1 MTETADRT
9 VTPAREPGSPELI
22 TPRPPKARTRRP
34 GVSLALRALGP
45 LALFTLWWAGCAR
58 GWIRPDVLASPGAVG
73 SAFGELWEGGQL
85 QDALRVSLTRAGLG
99 LALGVSA
106 GLVLGVVSGLTRLGE
121 ELVDSSVQML
131 RAVPFLSLV
140 PLFIVW
146 FGIAEASKI
155 LLIAVAVSFP
165 TYVNV
170 HSGVRNVDRKV
181 VEAARTFGL
190 SGPRLV
196 WEVILPGALSSIL
209 AGARLALTISVIA
222 LIAAEEINATA
233 GLGYLM
239 NQARDYVR
247 TDILVV
253 CIILYALLGLTADLL
268 VRLVERLVMPWRRQV
283 AVR

>member
-1 MTETADRT
+1 MTDLVA
-9 VTPAREPGSPELI
+9 PSP
-22 TPRPPKARTRRP
+22 PRARTRRP
-34 GVSLALRALGP
+34 STSLMLRTLGPAALLAL
-45 LALFTLWWAGCAR
+45 WWIGCAR
-58 GWIRPDVLASPGAVG
+58 GWIRPDVLASPGEVG
-73 SAFGELWEGGQL
+73 RAFGELWDNGQL

-99 LALGVSA
+99 LAVGVSA
-106 GLVLGVVSGLTRLGE
+106 GLTLGVVSGLTRLGE

-131 RAVPFLSLV
+131 RAVPFLALV

-146 FGIAEASKI
+146 FGISESSKI

-190 SGPRLV
+190 GGPRLV
-196 WEVILPGALSSIL
+196 LEVILPGALSSIL
-209 AGARLALTISVIA
+209 AGLRLALTISVIA
-222 LIAAEEINATA
+222 LIAAEEINSTA

-239 NQARDYVR
+239 NQARDFVR
-247 TDILVV
+247 TDVLVV
-253 CIILYALLGLTADLL
+253 CIILYAALGLAADLL
-268 VRLVERLVMPWRRQV
+268 VRLIERLVMPWRRQV

>member
-1 MTETADRT
+1 MTTTTTKTA
-9 VTPAREPGSPELI
+9 PGIAGLVAPD
-22 TPRPPKARTRRP
+22 PPKARTRRP
-34 GVSLALRALGP
+34 GLSLALRTLGP
-45 LALFTLWWAGCAR
+45 IALFALWWTGSAR
-58 GWIRPDVLASPGAVG
+58 GWIRPDVLASPGDVG
-73 SAFGELWEGGQL
+73 GAFGELWGDGQL

-99 LALGVSA
+99 LSLGISA
-106 GLVLGVVSGLTRLGE
+106 GLVLGVISGLTRLGE

-146 FGIAEASKI
+146 FGIDESSKI

-196 WEVILPGALSSIL
+196 FEVILPGALSSIL

-233 GLGYLM
+233 GLGHLM
-239 NQARDYVR
+239 NQALNYVR

-253 CIILYALLGLTADLL
+253 CIILYAVLGLTADLL
-268 VRLVERLVMPWRRQV
+268 VRLVERLIMPWRRQV

>member
-1 MTETADRT
+1 MTTAT
-9 VTPAREPGSPELI
+9 AGLVAPE
-22 TPRPPKARTRRP
+22 PPKARTRPP
-34 GVSLALRALGP
+34 GLSLALRTLGP
-45 LALFTLWWAGCAR
+45 IALFTLWWVGSAR
-58 GWIRPDVLASPGAVG
+58 GWIRPDVLASPGDVG
-73 SAFGELWEGGQL
+73 AAFGELWGDGQL
-85 QDALRVSLTRAGLG
+85 QEALRVSLTRAGLG
-99 LALGVSA
+99 LALGISA

-146 FGIAEASKI
+146 FGIAEASKV

-196 WEVILPGALSSIL
+196 FEVILPGALSSIL

-233 GLGYLM
+233 GVGHLM
-239 NQARDYVR
+239 NQALNYVR

-253 CIILYALLGLTADLL
+253 CIIVYAALGLSADLL
-268 VRLVERLVMPWRRQV
+268 VRVVERLIMPWRRQV